1 MVGKAVLMRSGHR
14 VLRLWWRLRKP
25 STYGVKVLVL
35 HPSDPER
42 CLVVR
47 HSYVDQ
53 HWWGLPGGGYKPHK
67 ETAEAA
73 AAREVFEELSLPIS
87 KMTVLETL
95 TTNREGKVDS
105 LTILSAESASEDFK
119 LSLEL
124 TEARWVSTDLT
135 DLPADAAIS
144 QWLQRAL
151 TANKRG

>member
-1 MVGKAVLMRSGHR
+1 
-14 VLRLWWRLRKP
+14 
-25 STYGVKVLVL
+25 VKVLLL
-35 HPSDPER
+35 HPQDPGR

-73 AAREVFEELSLPIS
+73 AVREVFEELALPID
-87 KMTVLETL
+87 KPPTVLETL
-95 TTNREGKVDS
+95 TTTREGKVDR
-105 LTILSAESASEDFK
+105 LTILVAESASEDFK

-124 TEARWVSTDLT
+124 TEARWVSTDLAE
-135 DLPADAAIS
+135 LPADASVS

-151 TANKRG
+151 AATRHS